1 MMVYITANGEG
12 LNPLLEISGWLNIP
26 VTLQS
31 ASAKR
36 QVTAYINIFI
46 STLLLIH
53 STLWVSGVVQISND
67 TVSAVRIINLFD
79 AASTCSRLHLCS
91 AQQTPLHL
99 IRTEQGGVLRRTIKP
114 RSSDPRCR
122 GIQSG
127 LSKAVCV
134 EEQSGAQRRSETH
147 TVLLSPYP
155 AL

>member
-1 MMVYITANGEG
+1 MMVYITAYGEG

-67 TVSAVRIINLFD
+67 TVSAGRIINLFD
-79 AASTCSRLHLCS
+79 AASTC
-91 AQQTPLHL
+91 AA
-99 IRTEQGGVLRRTIKP
+99 
-114 RSSDPRCR
+114 D
-122 GIQSG
+122 
-127 LSKAVCV
+127 A
-134 EEQSGAQRRSETH
+134 A
-147 TVLLSPYP
+147 
-155 AL
+155 ALNQD